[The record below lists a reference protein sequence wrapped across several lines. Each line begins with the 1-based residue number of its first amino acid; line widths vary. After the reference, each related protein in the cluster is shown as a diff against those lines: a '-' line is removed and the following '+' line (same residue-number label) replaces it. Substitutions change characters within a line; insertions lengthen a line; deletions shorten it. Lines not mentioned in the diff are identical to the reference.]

1 MHLHFHSGAL
11 SALPPTVKFIQLPFK
26 VFFST
31 FILYFRHLSTPRD
44 MILANKKNG
53 HLKGD
58 IYFFMSQKA

>member
-44 MILANKKNG
+44 MILANKKKMG
-53 HLKGD
+53 
-58 IYFFMSQKA
+58 I